1 MPLEIG
7 KTYYIKNVASGK
19 YLNIYGN
26 STVEDG
32 RNVNLDTKYNVPEQ
46 KWIVERRGN
55 GAVVKS
61 VLNQSFGLN
70 INQYDSNNC
79 TMWTL
84 SNNPDDDCVVDFLTV
99 DASRNR
105 YRIKI
110 MHYNL
115 FLALHY
121 ISDLNVYWSSI
132 NDDYALWELEE
143 VTTSSSGGT
152 TAGSY
157 TYPTPSNVRR
167 ISRGILP
174 NHNGLDIV
182 DDPYT
187 DSDDVPIYAFAD
199 GIVTKNKSNVDLE
212 GNTIRIKHGQLF
224 GDGKYIETKYLH
236 MKYTPLYPVGASVN
250 KGDLIGY
257 MGNTGNSNGT
267 HLHFEISYKS
277 TDFNV
282 PSGYY
287 DADGN
292 YDPLVYLPDYY
303 EV

>member
-110 MHYNL
+110 MHYN
-115 FLALHY
+115 
-121 ISDLNVYWSSI
+121 
-132 NDDYALWELEE
+132 
-143 VTTSSSGGT
+143 
-152 TAGSY
+152 
-157 TYPTPSNVRR
+157 
-167 ISRGILP
+167 
-174 NHNGLDIV
+174 
-182 DDPYT
+182 
-187 DSDDVPIYAFAD
+187 
-199 GIVTKNKSNVDLE
+199 
-212 GNTIRIKHGQLF
+212 
-224 GDGKYIETKYLH
+224 
-236 MKYTPLYPVGASVN
+236 
-250 KGDLIGY
+250 
-257 MGNTGNSNGT
+257 
-267 HLHFEISYKS
+267 
-277 TDFNV
+277 
-282 PSGYY
+282 
-287 DADGN
+287 
-292 YDPLVYLPDYY
+292 
-303 EV
+303 